1 VKGAAVSD
9 RTQLRG
15 FTFVELMMTLAL
27 MAVLALVAVPLAQL
41 AVQREK
47 EHALTASLVE
57 IRAALDAYKR
67 AADQGRIQVRL
78 GESGYPKTL
87 DDLVAGVPDIRSPTH
102 ANLYFLRRVPRDP
115 FNTDATLDPADT
127 WGKRAYASEPD
138 DPREGADVF
147 DVYSKSEKQGLNGIT
162 YNKW

>member
-1 VKGAAVSD
+1 MTPMTN
-9 RTQLRG
+9 RMRG

-41 AVQREK
+41 TVKREK
-47 EHALTASLVE
+47 EHELIAALVE
-57 IRAALDAYKR
+57 IRAGIDAYKR
-67 AADQGRIQVRL
+67 AADQGRVQVRL

-87 DDLVAGVPDIRSPTH
+87 RDLVAGVADIRSPTH

-115 FNTDATLDPADT
+115 FNTDADLDPADT
-127 WGKRAYASEPD
+127 WGKRSYASEPD

-147 DVYSKSEKQGLNGIT
+147 DVYSQSERPGLNGIA
-162 YNKW
+162 YRKW